1 MATSFMASVRRKSE
15 NGSNGK
21 TRPAASLAG
30 TIIPPRESRYKLYQ
44 RLRVGRLSERY
55 ATGSPGKSAS
65 SFKKA
70 FCMKRNLVLPV
81 TSLLS
86 ILFASFHLV
95 DDIVYGSEK
104 GLASNLLIVAI
115 LAVWLYG
122 TIMLPERRA
131 GYIIML
137 LGSLLGLT
145 IFVTHVT
152 GAGGL
157 AGIEIGKL
165 SGAFF
170 FVWTLV
176 ALAVVSL
183 LSLTVSALG
192 LWNLLRS
199 KAP

>member
-1 MATSFMASVRRKSE
+1 
-15 NGSNGK
+15 
-21 TRPAASLAG
+21 
-30 TIIPPRESRYKLYQ
+30 
-44 RLRVGRLSERY
+44 
-55 ATGSPGKSAS
+55 
-65 SFKKA
+65 
-70 FCMKRNLVLPV
+70 MKRNLILPI

-86 ILFASFHLV
+86 ILLASFHLV

-104 GLASNLLIVAI
+104 GVASNLLIVGI

-122 TIMLPERRA
+122 TLMLPQRRS

-137 LGSLLGLT
+137 LGSLLGLVV
-145 IFVTHVT
+145 FVTHLT

-157 AGIEIGKL
+157 PGIEIGKL

-170 FVWTLV
+170 FVWTLL

-183 LSLTVSALG
+183 LSLTISAHG

-199 KAP
+199 KPPQ

>member
-1 MATSFMASVRRKSE
+1 
-15 NGSNGK
+15 
-21 TRPAASLAG
+21 
-30 TIIPPRESRYKLYQ
+30 
-44 RLRVGRLSERY
+44 
-55 ATGSPGKSAS
+55 
-65 SFKKA
+65 
-70 FCMKRNLVLPV
+70 MKRNLVLPV

-86 ILFASFHLV
+86 ILLASFHLV

-104 GLASNLLIVAI
+104 GVASNLLIVGI

-122 TIMLPERRA
+122 TLMLPQRRS

-137 LGSLLGLT
+137 LGSLLGLVV
-145 IFVTHVT
+145 FVTHLT

-157 AGIEIGKL
+157 PGIEIGKL

-170 FVWTLV
+170 FVWTLL

-183 LSLTVSALG
+183 LSLTLSAHG

-199 KAP
+199 KPPQ